1 MQPAPWLTVT
11 VIATANAGSSAAP
24 AMLDG
29 HECRT
34 RAAFFEQAARVLDFP
49 AYFGHNWDALL
60 DSLRDT
66 GAVALTVSRGEEL
79 LADEPMSQLV
89 ILLRIMATIAA
100 DGSTLT
106 LLTTPEQQA
115 SVLQRI
121 ETALRG

>member
-1 MQPAPWLTVT
+1 MQPAAWLTVT
-11 VIATANAGSSAAP
+11 ATATTTAP
-24 AMLDG
+24 APPESAMLDG
-29 HECRT
+29 HDCRT
-34 RAAFFEQAARVLDFP
+34 RAAFFSQVARVLDFP
-49 AYFGHNWDALL
+49 SYFGHNWDALL
-60 DSLRDT
+60 DSLRDA
-66 GAVALTVSRGEEL
+66 GAVDLTVSRGEEF
-79 LADEPMSQLV
+79 LADEPMSQLT